1 LIRELSQKNKGR
13 ARRRRRGHF
22 KVVTGKLGAGRM
34 EARGRG

>member
-13 ARRRRRGHF
+13 ARRRGHF
-22 KVVTGKLGAGRM
+22 KVVTEKLGAGRM